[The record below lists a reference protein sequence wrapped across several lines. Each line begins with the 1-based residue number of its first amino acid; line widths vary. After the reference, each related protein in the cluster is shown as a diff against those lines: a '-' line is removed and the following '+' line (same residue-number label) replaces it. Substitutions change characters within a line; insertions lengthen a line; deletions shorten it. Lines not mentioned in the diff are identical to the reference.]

1 MLDIDYAS
9 INTAVRIRENDLLTK
24 ETFEGLLKAKDFSQA
39 QQLLKS
45 TAYRD
50 VPEDFEPLLVAE
62 LAKTTDFVTE
72 QVAGAPVAQIFS
84 LIYTYHN
91 LKVLLKN
98 HLAGL
103 DLEHLVVHMGAFD
116 LDELRHLVKTEQSET
131 LPELLVQAV
140 QDTCQEYRE
149 YGRLESVDVLLDRR
163 YFKHLVAVAREL
175 ADPAILNMVQA
186 WVDLYNLNCI
196 FRLRDKKLSRAFL
209 MSVLS
214 NEGQLKH
221 TELIALALAN
231 RYDDLLALLNETDY
245 ASALT
250 GMIDQEGDLNLS
262 LELARDRVSHVY
274 LDDARFEAFG
284 FLPLLAYNYYKE
296 MEVKNLRLILTGK
309 MNDFDQSM
317 LRERMRPIYD
327 L

>member
-103 DLEHLVVHMGAFD
+103 DLEHLLVHMGAFD

>member
-103 DLEHLVVHMGAFD
+103 ELEHLLVQMGVFD
-116 LDELRHLVKTEQSET
+116 LDELRHLVKTEQSEA

-221 TELIALALAN
+221 TELIALAQAN

>member
-103 DLEHLVVHMGAFD
+103 DLEHLLVHMGAFD

-175 ADPAILNMVQA
+175 DDPAILNMVQA

-221 TELIALALAN
+221 TELIALAQAN

>member
-45 TAYRD
+45 TTYRD

-103 DLEHLVVHMGAFD
+103 DLEHLLVHMGAFD

>member
-9 INTAVRIRENDLLTK
+9 INTAVRIREKDLLSRD
-24 ETFEGLLKAKDFSQA
+24 TFESLLKAKDFVQA

-45 TAYRD
+45 THYHD
-50 VPEDFEPLLVAE
+50 LTEDFEPLLMTE
-62 LAKTTDFVTE
+62 LAKTAEFVTE
-72 QVAGAPVAQIFS
+72 QVEDAPVAQIFA

-103 DLEHLVVHMGAFD
+103 ELTDLLLPMGAYPI
-116 LDELRHLVKTEQSET
+116 DELKNLVKTEQSET
-131 LPELLVQAV
+131 LPEVLVQAV
-140 QDTCQEYRE
+140 QDTCQDYRE
-149 YGRLESVDVLLDRR
+149 FGRLESVDVLLDRR
-163 YFKHLVAVAREL
+163 YFKHLVAVARSL
-175 ADPAILNMVQA
+175 NDSTILNMVQA

-209 MSVLS
+209 MTVLS
-214 NEGQLKH
+214 NEGQLNQL
-221 TELIALALAN
+221 ELIGLAQAN
-231 RYDDLLALLNETDY
+231 RYEEILNLLNETAY

-250 GMIDQEGDLNLS
+250 GMIDQNGNLNLS
-262 LELARDRVSHVY
+262 LELARDRVSHAY

-284 FLPLLAYNYYKE
+284 YLPLLAYQYYKE

-309 MNDFDQSM
+309 VNDFDQSM

>member
-9 INTAVRIRENDLLTK
+9 INTAVRIREKELLSRDI
-24 ETFEGLLKAKDFSQA
+24 FESLLKAKDFTQA

-45 TAYRD
+45 THYHD
-50 VPEDFEPLLVAE
+50 ITEDFEPLLMTE
-62 LAKTTDFVTE
+62 LAKTADFVTE
-72 QVAGAPVAQIFS
+72 QVGDAPVAQIFS

-103 DLEHLVVHMGAFD
+103 ELADFLLPMGIYPLE
-116 LDELRHLVKTEQSET
+116 ELKNLVKTEQSET
-131 LPELLVQAV
+131 LPELMVQAV
-140 QDTCQEYRE
+140 QDTCQDYRE

-163 YFKHLVAVAREL
+163 YFKHLVAVVREL
-175 ADPAILNMVQA
+175 GDATILNMVQA

-209 MSVLS
+209 MTVLS
-214 NEGQLKH
+214 NEGQLKPE
-221 TELIALALAN
+221 ELISLAQAN
-231 RYDDLLALLNETDY
+231 RYEDLLSLLNETAY
-245 ASALT
+245 ADALT
-250 GMIDQEGDLNLS
+250 NMIGQDGNLNLS

-274 LDDARFEAFG
+274 LDNARFEAFG
-284 FLPLLAYNYYKE
+284 YLPLLAYHYYKE

-309 MNDFDQSM
+309 VNDFDQAM
-317 LRERMRPIYD
+317 LKERMRPIYD

>member
-91 LKVLLKN
+91 LKVLLKK

-103 DLEHLVVHMGAFD
+103 DLEHLLVHMGAFD

>member
-103 DLEHLVVHMGAFD
+103 DLEHLLVHMGAFD

-175 ADPAILNMVQA
+175 DDPAILNMVQA

-250 GMIDQEGDLNLS
+250 GMIDQEGDLTLS